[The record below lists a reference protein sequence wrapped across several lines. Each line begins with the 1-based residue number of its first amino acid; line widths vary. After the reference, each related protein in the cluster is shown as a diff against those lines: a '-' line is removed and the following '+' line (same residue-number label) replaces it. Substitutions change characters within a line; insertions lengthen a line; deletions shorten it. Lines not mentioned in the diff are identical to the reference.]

1 MRRLL
6 KLLMLVIAA
15 GSGGYY
21 VQKNGVPGLDK
32 LQPSGADGTLVAHS
46 DPVAPFRA
54 GSTIRVAT
62 FNIQVFGESK
72 MAKPHVT
79 RLLADV
85 VRRFD
90 VVAIQ
95 EVRAVSQ
102 EILPRFVAEVNSVGR
117 QYEYVLGPR
126 LGRTSSKEQY
136 AYIFDTASV
145 ELDRESVYTV
155 QDPDDLL
162 HREPLV
168 AAFRA
173 RGAPETEAF
182 TFTLV
187 NVHTDPDEVQEE
199 LNVLDDVYRAVRAD
213 GRGEDDILMLGDFN
227 ADDRHMGELGQVS
240 GITGAIR
247 GVPTNTRGTQMYDN
261 ILFTEPATNEFSGG
275 AGVVD
280 LIEMFHLTE
289 QQALEV
295 SDHFPVWG
303 EFSVYEGGR
312 GGRLATRP
320 DEPGSR

>member
-6 KLLMLVIAA
+6 KLLLLVLAA
-15 GSGGYY
+15 GGGGYY
-21 VQKNGVPGLDK
+21 VQKNGVPGLDQ
-32 LQPSGADGTLVAHS
+32 LQPSGLEGTTVAYS

-72 MAKPHVT
+72 MSKPHVT
-79 RLLADV
+79 RILADV

-95 EVRAVSQ
+95 EIRAVSQ
-102 EILPRFVAEVNSVGR
+102 EILPRFLAEVNSVGR
-117 QYEYVLGPR
+117 QYDYVIGPR

-136 AYIFDTASV
+136 AYIYDTATV

-173 RGAPETEAF
+173 RGVPEAEAF

-187 NVHTDPDEVQEE
+187 NVHTDPDEVREE

-227 ADDRHMGELGQVS
+227 ADDRRMGELGQVS
-240 GITGAIR
+240 GITGVIR

-261 ILFTEPATNEFSGG
+261 ILFTEPATNEFTGG

-280 LIEMFHLTE
+280 LMEMFHLTQE
-289 QQALEV
+289 QALEV
-295 SDHFPVWG
+295 SDHLPVWG

-320 DEPGSR
+320 EEAGAR

>member
-1 MRRLL
+1 M
-6 KLLMLVIAA
+6 
-15 GSGGYY
+15 
-21 VQKNGVPGLDK
+21 
-32 LQPSGADGTLVAHS
+32 
-46 DPVAPFRA
+46 
-54 GSTIRVAT
+54 
-62 FNIQVFGESK
+62 
-72 MAKPHVT
+72 
-79 RLLADV
+79 
-85 VRRFD
+85 
-90 VVAIQ
+90 
-95 EVRAVSQ
+95 
-102 EILPRFVAEVNSVGR
+102 
-117 QYEYVLGPR
+117 
-126 LGRTSSKEQY
+126 
-136 AYIFDTASV
+136 
-145 ELDRESVYTV
+145 DRESVYTV

-303 EFSVYEGGR
+303 EFSVYEGNR

-320 DEPGSR
+320 EEAGSR